1 MARLENALRRCSSI
15 PGLSLVF
22 CLLLAGTAMAAGG
35 QDGGGGASAL
45 IDLGKRLLNFAL
57 LVIILG
63 WVIKKSGIRG
73 FFSTRTEEI
82 GQKLEDLKREK
93 EEAENRYRDTEKR
106 LREFEASRKDIVEQY
121 TAEGMAEKERIVA
134 DARERVKGIIAQA
147 ELTIQQEIH
156 SAKDRLKQE
165 VVNLAAQKA
174 QEIIT
179 KKLTDKDQDHLVN
192 DFIERV
198 GKLH

>member
-63 WVIKKSGIRG
+63 WVINTHRG
-73 FFSTRTEEI
+73 NRPKT
-82 GQKLEDLKREK
+82 GGPQKGKR
-93 EEAENRYRDTEKR
+93 
-106 LREFEASRKDIVEQY
+106 
-121 TAEGMAEKERIVA
+121 G
-134 DARERVKGIIAQA
+134 G
-147 ELTIQQEIH
+147 
-156 SAKDRLKQE
+156 
-165 VVNLAAQKA
+165 
-174 QEIIT
+174 
-179 KKLTDKDQDHLVN
+179 
-192 DFIERV
+192 
-198 GKLH
+198 

>member
-1 MARLENALRRCSSI
+1 
-15 PGLSLVF
+15 
-22 CLLLAGTAMAAGG
+22 
-35 QDGGGGASAL
+35 
-45 IDLGKRLLNFAL
+45 
-57 LVIILG
+57 
-63 WVIKKSGIRG
+63 
-73 FFSTRTEEI
+73 
-82 GQKLEDLKREK
+82 
-93 EEAENRYRDTEKR
+93 
-106 LREFEASRKDIVEQY
+106 
-121 TAEGMAEKERIVA
+121 MAEKERIVA